1 MTWAGA
7 RPSAWWANPAAANP
21 PRESSVLRVLN
32 PTGGRILFQGNDIA
46 GLKGESLLQARRHLQ
61 AVYQDPYSSLNPRM
75 RIDHIVGE
83 PLLTHGLM
91 KPAQIKDKVAE
102 LMAKVGLL
110 PEHAERYPHE
120 FSGGQRQR
128 IGIARALSINPKFV
142 VLDEPVSALDVSI
155 QAQILNLLSD
165 LQDEFRL
172 TYLFI
177 SHDLSV
183 VEHICDNVAVMYLG
197 NIVEQNESRDLFANP
212 LHPYTRALL
221 SAVPIADPDR
231 QPEAIPLKGE
241 VPSPLNPP
249 DGCRFHPRCPERMDI
264 CDKERPV
271 MTQAGPG
278 HLVKC
283 HLYS

>member
-1 MTWAGA
+1 M
-7 RPSAWWANPAAANP
+7 
-21 PRESSVLRVLN
+21 
-32 PTGGRILFQGNDIA
+32 
-46 GLKGESLLQARRHLQ
+46 
-61 AVYQDPYSSLNPRM
+61 
-75 RIDHIVGE
+75 
-83 PLLTHGLM
+83 THGLM
-91 KPAQIKDKVAE
+91 KPAQIKDRVAE
-102 LMAKVGLL
+102 LMTKVGLL
-110 PEHAERYPHE
+110 PEHAGRYPHE

-128 IGIARALSINPKFV
+128 IGIARALSINPEFV

-165 LQDEFRL
+165 LQDEYRL

-183 VEHICDNVAVMYLG
+183 VEHICNNVAVMYLG
-197 NIVEQNESRDLFANP
+197 NIVEQNVSRDLFANP
-212 LHPYTRALL
+212 LHPYTEALL

-249 DGCRFHPRCPERMDI
+249 SGCRFHPRCPRRMDI
-264 CDKERPV
+264 CDKERPA
-271 MTQAGPG
+271 MIQAGPG
-278 HLVKC
+278 HLVRC

>member
-1 MTWAGA
+1 M
-7 RPSAWWANPAAANP
+7 
-21 PRESSVLRVLN
+21 
-32 PTGGRILFQGNDIA
+32 
-46 GLKGESLLQARRHLQ
+46 
-61 AVYQDPYSSLNPRM
+61 
-75 RIDHIVGE
+75 
-83 PLLTHGLM
+83 THGLM
-91 KPAQIKDKVAE
+91 KPAQIKERVAE

-110 PEHAERYPHE
+110 PEHAKRYPHE

-155 QAQILNLLSD
+155 QAQILNLLAD
-165 LQDEFRL
+165 LQDEFQL

-183 VEHICDNVAVMYLG
+183 VEHICTNVAVMYLG
-197 NIVEQNESRDLFANP
+197 TIVEQNVSRDLFSKP
-212 LHPYTRALL
+212 MHPYTEALL

-249 DGCRFHPRCPERMDI
+249 SGCRFHPRCPKRMAI
-264 CDKERPV
+264 CDKERPAMV
-271 MTQAGPG
+271 QTGPG
-278 HLVKC
+278 HLVRC